1 MSFTKRPLTP
11 DELTGLNFAAM
22 GVVERR
28 VPPTRWDWAVDPDRR
43 ILCTQLISNTGEM
56 REGEY
61 WYLLVVSNSSFI
73 FKVDAFTSKFVAGR
87 WRRPATLESAVIEP
101 HDLTSIQR
109 LANEAHQAVSY
120 AGEELS
126 FG

>member
-1 MSFTKRPLTP
+1 MPFTKRPLTP
-11 DELTGLNFAAM
+11 DELSDLNFTAM

-28 VPPTRWDWAVDPDRR
+28 VPPSGWDWAVDSGRR

-56 REGEY
+56 SEGDY
-61 WYLLVVSNSSFI
+61 WYLLVVSNSPFI
-73 FKVDAFTSKFVAGR
+73 FKVDAFSSTVVAGR
-87 WRRPATLESAVIEP
+87 VRRPARLESTVNSP
-101 HDLTSIQR
+101 YDLNFIQC
-109 LANEAHQAVSY
+109 LAWEAHQAVSY